1 MSTLAASPLTCDL
14 PIRLLNPRAVL
25 PAYQS
30 PLAAGLDIAACLDES
45 QEITVHPIAKG
56 GTSVMIPTGLAMA
69 IPPGF
74 EAQIRP
80 RSGLASKHGLTLP
93 NSPGTIDADYRGEL
107 KVPLINLGQEP
118 FTITHATRVA
128 QMVIAP
134 VAHARVHIVAE
145 LDQTTRGTGG
155 FGSTGH

>member
-1 MSTLAASPLTCDL
+1 MTLIACDL
-14 PIRLLNPRAVL
+14 PVKLLNPRAIL

-30 PLAAGLDIAACLDES
+30 ALAAGLDIAACLEEG
-45 QEITVHPIAKG
+45 QEITVHPITKG
-56 GTSVMIPTGLAMA
+56 GTIVLIPTGLAMA

-118 FTITHATRVA
+118 FTITHAARIA
-128 QMVIAP
+128 QMIIAP
-134 VAHARVHIVAE
+134 VAHARVHTV
-145 LDQTTRGTGG
+145 DQLEDTRRGTQG